1 MVKLFFLVVGTL
13 FFLANAP
20 WNPWSTL
27 TQVFP
32 LETDSRVT
40 VQKNMSSKQAD
51 CMSPFNIR
59 KTRASLP
66 IVFWAL

>member
-1 MVKLFFLVVGTL
+1 MVKLFFSSGWYS
-13 FFLANAP
+13 FFAANAP

-66 IVFWAL
+66 